1 MQADGGAALS
11 YHRERQQ
18 GAMAMRT
25 SIFLS
30 SLAVGMLVASPLAAM
45 ASKPAKSAAAR
56 KPVVDL
62 ADAVVGT
69 YDGDVISDSRGS
81 SRSGVTI
88 TVTKAGPGTV
98 VVSSSYK
105 RLPTFTVRLT
115 RAMQTIQQANG
126 DNVFL
131 IDQAKSPWSLDVTVD
146 GASWSGTKRG

>member
-18 GAMAMRT
+18 GATMMRT

-30 SLAVGMLVASPLAAM
+30 SLAVGMLVASPMAAM
-45 ASKPAKSAAAR
+45 ASKSAKPAAR

-98 VVSSSYK
+98 MVSSSYK
-105 RLPTFTVRLT
+105 RLPAFTVRLT

-146 GASWSGTKRG
+146 GASWSGQKRG